1 MELKAMIGG
10 WGFSVACLVVAKAQY
25 QQKQP
30 LGIAAERLL
39 CYW

>member
-10 WGFSVACLVVAKAQY
+10 WGFSVACLVFTRAQH

-30 LGIAAERLL
+30 LGIAAGRLL